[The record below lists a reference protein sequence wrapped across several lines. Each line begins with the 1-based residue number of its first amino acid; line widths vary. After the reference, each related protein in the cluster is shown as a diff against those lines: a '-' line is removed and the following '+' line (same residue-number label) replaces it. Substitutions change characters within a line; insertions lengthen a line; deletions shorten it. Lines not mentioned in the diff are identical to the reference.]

1 MDHTEESK
9 VKYVIQTEI
18 KIMAMN
24 FRRYHKKKKRAK
36 QKTNEKMHYLEILPS
51 EKYYH
56 SKHLL
61 PYLDKFLA

>member
-1 MDHTEESK
+1 M
-9 VKYVIQTEI
+9 KYVIQAEI

-24 FRRYHKKKKRAK
+24 FRRYHKKKKGRNKK
-36 QKTNEKMHYLEILPS
+36 QNEKMHYLEILPS

>member
-1 MDHTEESK
+1 
-9 VKYVIQTEI
+9 
-18 KIMAMN
+18 MN
-24 FRRYHKKKKRAK
+24 FRRYHKKKKGRNKK
-36 QKTNEKMHYLEILPS
+36 QNEKMHYLEILPS